1 MLHNFEIKRAFAMK
15 ACAGIALATVTLAL
29 VAQAR
34 KSYRSIRQAA
44 ETKRALAQA
53 STSDREPAAG
63 DFSIDAS
70 TQIDPITGKLSPTAN
85 SQDSFVLGARHPA

>member
-44 ETKRALAQA
+44 ETKRALGQA
-53 STSDREPAAG
+53 STGDHEPAVD
-63 DFSIDAS
+63 DFSMDVS
-70 TQIDPITGKLSPTAN
+70 TQVDPITGKLSPAAN
-85 SQDSFVLGARHPA
+85 SQDSLVLGARHPA